1 MVDDRNSN
9 LTDNEFFKQAKLSE
23 QNLLPSFFF
32 KDQRL
37 FVKAPSSTHIQSILE
52 LEHYFFRC
60 FCNFEC
66 RTWTRNRQSEN
77 TENETA

>member
-9 LTDNEFFKQAKLSE
+9 LTDNEFFRQAKLSE

-60 FCNFEC
+60 FCNFDRVKTQ
-66 RTWTRNRQSEN
+66 RTKQLERS
-77 TENETA
+77 